1 MSTPSSHTIC
11 TPRTAHYVQYGTPA
25 AARTLWVVLHGYGQR
40 AADFIKPFQ
49 AIQEDA
55 VCVVAPE
62 GLSRF
67 YTKGMQGP
75 VGASWMTSAERLDE
89 IRDYLAYLNRLYAS
103 LCSNGGPQHTH
114 VLGFSQGAAT
124 ACRWAAHT
132 PASVDRLTLWSGGM
146 PPDVDLA
153 AHDDVFRQ
161 LDISLVLGTDDPY
174 IEMSEREALAR
185 RLHEHDIASTSYTFD
200 GGHRLHTDTL
210 QKLASE
216 GELG

>member
-1 MSTPSSHTIC
+1 MSRPSSHSIR
-11 TPRTAHYVQYGTPA
+11 TPRTAHYVQYGAPA
-25 AARTLWVVLHGYGQR
+25 AAHTLWIVLHGYGQR

-67 YTKGMQGP
+67 YTKGMQGS
-75 VGASWMTSAERLDE
+75 VGASWMTSAGRLDE
-89 IRDYLAYLNRLYAS
+89 IRDYLAYLNRLHAS
-103 LCSNGGPQHTH
+103 LCSNGGPRRTH

-124 ACRWAAHT
+124 ACRWVARTSA
-132 PASVDRLTLWSGGM
+132 PVDRLTLWSGGM
-146 PPDVDLA
+146 PPDIDLA
-153 AHDDVFRQ
+153 THSGVFRQ
-161 LDISLVLGTDDPY
+161 LDISLVLGTDDSY

-185 RLHEHDIASTSYTFD
+185 RLHEHDIEATSYTFD

-216 GELG
+216 GELA